1 MNGFRKPLS
10 VTLAAL
16 IFFGLVG
23 SLAFGQDS
31 IDERFRQA
39 LENELKPVVEHVPII
54 IPPPVPD
61 QDVPKLEPQHVERPP
76 LAVTYERAAKAA
88 AAMPDGL
95 YFVRFSA
102 EWCQPCREME
112 AAGIYDQIRDAGF
125 PLTEVDI
132 DKNPDSRVIEVPQ
145 LWLCDK
151 DRKRLR
157 IWTGKQSAE
166 DIFDPKSCDGLIRV
180 TAHEVVGSGVIL
192 SDQYVL
198 TAAHHRKQDGFLID
212 LPIDSVENDS
222 FVRIPAVLDKT
233 DQKTDL
239 CLLRFKLP
247 PGVTVKRYELGE
259 SLRPEKL
266 IGFPFGGKSK
276 RIRAKLLESDWQNE
290 FGQRLAKLE
299 SPDITETQFGMS
311 GCPALDAA
319 GRIVG
324 IQSRGRGRD
333 IMIVPVETIR
343 DFLQGVDLSPAP
355 EASAA
360 LMTIEHANSD
370 QLGEVLLSALAVHAL
385 SENRTPE
392 TENAAAAGFF
402 DFDFD
407 VPDTPLEIARR
418 VLSQKVIDF
427 PAAGVSLEWSGD
439 RRIDLKPG
447 RLAVTPGVSM
457 RVSKFGLSKSCR
469 LDAINYNDDL
479 SAVTFELS
487 GMIDLTVNLK

>member
-39 LENELKPVVEHVPII
+39 LENELKPVVEPVPII

-95 YFVRFSA
+95 YFVRYSA

-157 IWTGKQSAE
+157 IWVGKQSAE
-166 DIFDPKSCDGLIRV
+166 DIFEPKSCDGLVRLF
-180 TAHEVVGSGVIL
+180 AQEKVGSGVIL
-192 SDQYVL
+192 SDQFVL
-198 TAAHHRKQDGFLID
+198 TAAHHDKRDGFMID

-222 FVRIPAVLDKT
+222 FVRIPAVLEKT

-276 RIRAKLLESDWQNE
+276 RIRAELLESDWQNE
-290 FGQRLAKLE
+290 FGQPLAKLE
-299 SPDITETQFGMS
+299 SPDISETQFGMS
-311 GCPALDAA
+311 GCPAID
-319 GRIVG
+319 GEGKIVG
-324 IQSRGRGRD
+324 IQSKGRGREVF
-333 IMIVPVETIR
+333 IVPVDTIR
-343 DFLQGVDLSPAP
+343 DFLTGVDLSSADEP
-355 EASAA
+355 AA
-360 LMTIEHANSD
+360 LMTIEHADAN
-370 QLGEVLLSALAVHAL
+370 QLGEVLVSALAYHAI

-418 VLSQKVIDF
+418 VLAQKSIDF

-439 RRIDLKPG
+439 RRIDVKPG
-447 RLAVTPGVSM
+447 RLAVTPGVQM

-469 LDAINYNDDL
+469 LDAITYADDL
-479 SAVTFELS
+479 SSVTFELS